1 MVEDR
6 EDRISYALDQAL
18 HSKPNSRKLSGNEMV
33 HQIFVRFDKDV
44 DFRLNDEEF
53 IDFLKALDP
62 NWKEHIVDIAWEV
75 RLERDLS
82 CRNLTAAIIFLFI
95 YLYFQQNLII
105 YANKHCC
112 PHTTFVYFYLSFTCV
127 LLCVRWTNC

>member
-1 MVEDR
+1 MREVIASKPFACKKMVEESR

-18 HSKPNSRKLSGNEMV
+18 HSKPNTKKLSGNEMV

-62 NWKEHIVDIAWEV
+62 NWKEHIVEIAWEV
-75 RLERDLS
+75 SYS
-82 CRNLTAAIIFLFI
+82 CSLHLI
-95 YLYFQQNLII
+95 YV
-105 YANKHCC
+105 
-112 PHTTFVYFYLSFTCV
+112 PHYC
-127 LLCVRWTNC
+127 